1 MKHSN
6 FDKTLTLFLTFLK
19 IGAFTFG
26 GGYAMVALL
35 ESEFI
40 YKKKWIEKDDFLNMI
55 AIAEST
61 PGPMAVNSATYIGSH
76 VAGFYG
82 ATAATLAVC
91 IPSFIVIYCISLFF
105 NQFLSLHYI
114 TCAFKGIQVC
124 VVYLILTAGIR
135 MLKNLER
142 NLFNTLIILIVAI
155 IMVIF
160 SITAT
165 SFSSIYYILI
175 CGGVGVIVY
184 FFKKNIQQ

>member
-61 PGPMAVNSATYIGSH
+61 PGPMAVNSATYIGYH

-114 TCAFKGIQVC
+114 ACAFKGIQVC

-135 MLKNLER
+135 MLKNLEK

-155 IMVIF
+155 IMIVF

-175 CGGVGVIVY
+175 CGVIGVIVY
-184 FFKKNIQQ
+184 FFKKNIQR

>member
-6 FDKTLTLFLTFLK
+6 FDKTITLFLTFLK

-61 PGPMAVNSATYIGSH
+61 PGPMAVNSATYIGYH

-82 ATAATLAVC
+82 ATAFL
-91 IPSFIVIYCISLFF
+91 
-105 NQFLSLHYI
+105 LSL
-114 TCAFKGIQVC
+114 
-124 VVYLILTAGIR
+124 
-135 MLKNLER
+135 
-142 NLFNTLIILIVAI
+142 
-155 IMVIF
+155 
-160 SITAT
+160 
-165 SFSSIYYILI
+165 
-175 CGGVGVIVY
+175 
-184 FFKKNIQQ
+184 

>member
-61 PGPMAVNSATYIGSH
+61 PGPMAVNSATYIGYH
-76 VAGFYG
+76 IAGFGG
-82 ATAATLAVC
+82 ATAATIAVC
-91 IPSFIVIYCISLFF
+91 IPSFIIIYFIRYFIFCSRCCNCFIFF
-105 NQFLSLHYI
+105 NSFFYN
-114 TCAFKGIQVC
+114 K
-124 VVYLILTAGIR
+124 Y
-135 MLKNLER
+135 
-142 NLFNTLIILIVAI
+142 FN
-155 IMVIF
+155 
-160 SITAT
+160 
-165 SFSSIYYILI
+165 
-175 CGGVGVIVY
+175 
-184 FFKKNIQQ
+184 FFF

>member
-61 PGPMAVNSATYIGSH
+61 PGPMAVNSATYIGYH

-82 ATAATLAVC
+82 TTAATLAVC

-142 NLFNTLIILIVAI
+142 NLFNTLIILIVTI

>member
-61 PGPMAVNSATYIGSH
+61 PGPMAVSYTH
-76 VAGFYG
+76 L
-82 ATAATLAVC
+82 TL
-91 IPSFIVIYCISLFF
+91 P
-105 NQFLSLHYI
+105 
-114 TCAFKGIQVC
+114 T
-124 VVYLILTAGIR
+124 
-135 MLKNLER
+135 
-142 NLFNTLIILIVAI
+142 
-155 IMVIF
+155 
-160 SITAT
+160 
-165 SFSSIYYILI
+165 I
-175 CGGVGVIVY
+175 CSV
-184 FFKKNIQQ
+184 

>member
-61 PGPMAVNSATYIGSH
+61 PGPMAVNSATYIGYH
-76 VAGFYG
+76 VAGFCG

-142 NLFNTLIILIVAI
+142 NLFNTLIILIVTI

>member
-61 PGPMAVNSATYIGSH
+61 PGPMAVNSATYIGYH
-76 VAGFYG
+76 VAGF
-82 ATAATLAVC
+82 
-91 IPSFIVIYCISLFF
+91 
-105 NQFLSLHYI
+105 LSL
-114 TCAFKGIQVC
+114 
-124 VVYLILTAGIR
+124 
-135 MLKNLER
+135 
-142 NLFNTLIILIVAI
+142 
-155 IMVIF
+155 
-160 SITAT
+160 
-165 SFSSIYYILI
+165 
-175 CGGVGVIVY
+175 
-184 FFKKNIQQ
+184 

>member
-61 PGPMAVNSATYIGSH
+61 PGPMAV
-76 VAGFYG
+76 
-82 ATAATLAVC
+82 TLATILQDLVE
-91 IPSFIVIYCISLFF
+91 PLL
-105 NQFLSLHYI
+105 QPLQ
-114 TCAFKGIQVC
+114 CAF
-124 VVYLILTAGIR
+124 LLLLLFILFR
-135 MLKNLER
+135 Y
-142 NLFNTLIILIVAI
+142 
-155 IMVIF
+155 F
-160 SITAT
+160 STN
-165 SFSSIYYILI
+165 F
-175 CGGVGVIVY
+175 
-184 FFKKNIQQ
+184 

>member
-61 PGPMAVNSATYIGSH
+61 PGPMAVNSATYIGYH

-82 ATAATLAVC
+82 AW
-91 IPSFIVIYCISLFF
+91 SG
-105 NQFLSLHYI
+105 N
-114 TCAFKGIQVC
+114 
-124 VVYLILTAGIR
+124 
-135 MLKNLER
+135 
-142 NLFNTLIILIVAI
+142 
-155 IMVIF
+155 
-160 SITAT
+160 
-165 SFSSIYYILI
+165 
-175 CGGVGVIVY
+175 
-184 FFKKNIQQ
+184 

>member
-6 FDKTLTLFLTFLK
+6 LIKLLLCFLTFLK

-61 PGPMAVNSATYIGSH
+61 PGPMAVNSATYIGYH

-82 ATAATLAVC
+82 ATVSQPLQYAFL
-91 IPSFIVIYCISLFF
+91 
-105 NQFLSLHYI
+105 LSL
-114 TCAFKGIQVC
+114 
-124 VVYLILTAGIR
+124 
-135 MLKNLER
+135 
-142 NLFNTLIILIVAI
+142 
-155 IMVIF
+155 
-160 SITAT
+160 
-165 SFSSIYYILI
+165 
-175 CGGVGVIVY
+175 
-184 FFKKNIQQ
+184 

>member
-61 PGPMAVNSATYIGSH
+61 PGPMAVNSAIYIGYH

-82 ATAATLAVC
+82 ATAATLHVC
-91 IPSFIVIYCISLFF
+91 IPSFIV
-105 NQFLSLHYI
+105 
-114 TCAFKGIQVC
+114 
-124 VVYLILTAGIR
+124 
-135 MLKNLER
+135 NL
-142 NLFNTLIILIVAI
+142 LYFII
-155 IMVIF
+155 F
-160 SITAT
+160 
-165 SFSSIYYILI
+165 
-175 CGGVGVIVY
+175 
-184 FFKKNIQQ
+184 